1 MGCSGGVRGLVT
13 KHEAKQRARQ
23 LPVKRPYLPTSY
35 KQKSNGLTLIAFTE
49 SFYRKL
55 AIPAYINFTSS
66 SLGKSI
72 KCSELVSGRFNAP
85 PPASSVHDRQE
96 VSLYTSILR
105 SELMAAYLSP
115 SIYESHASSSQE
127 CYNAYQDSYSCPPA
141 TGSQYY
147 PHPENLSPNFLV
159 GASALSAVSV
169 NDQVRIHGS
178 SYQGY
183 I

>member
-1 MGCSGGVRGLVT
+1 MGCSGSVRGAGNQTRGQIESAPGADKAPILAN
-13 KHEAKQRARQ
+13 KLQAKI
-23 LPVKRPYLPTSY
+23 KRFDPDC
-35 KQKSNGLTLIAFTE
+35 
-49 SFYRKL
+49 FYRKL
-55 AIPAYINFTSS
+55 AIPAYINFTSC

-105 SELMAAYLSP
+105 SELMATYLSP
-115 SIYESHASSSQE
+115 PIYDPHASSSQE
-127 CYNAYQDSYSCPPA
+127 CYGAYQDSYSCHPA
-141 TGSQYY
+141 TGSHYY
-147 PHPENLSPNFLV
+147 PEDLSPNYLV

-169 NDQVRIHGS
+169 NDQVSMHGS